1 MHSTELAA
9 LELSD
14 RILKDVDEGNI
25 SLAIFMDL
33 SKAFDTLD
41 HQVLLKKLNF
51 YGIGGPAL
59 DWFSSYLT
67 GRQQYIELDGVS
79 SDLLP
84 LSTGVPQGSILGP
97 LLFLIYMNDMPN
109 ASEAFKYIL
118 YADDTTLFNTI
129 QISVGAPLDINNQL
143 AKISDWLA
151 VNKLS
156 LNVKKTKFVK
166 HIFSTCIFV
175 KIIRLPDIRPCEH
188 LDYGYGGNGPIDQSH
203 RCGRPEVTCREPVG
217 SYDKTTRA
225 AICF

>member
-1 MHSTELAA
+1 
-9 LELSD
+9 
-14 RILKDVDEGNI
+14 
-25 SLAIFMDL
+25 MDL

-41 HQVLLKKLNF
+41 HQILLKRLNF

-118 YADDTTLFNTI
+118 YADDTTLF
-129 QISVGAPLDINNQL
+129 
-143 AKISDWLA
+143 
-151 VNKLS
+151 
-156 LNVKKTKFVK
+156 
-166 HIFSTCIFV
+166 
-175 KIIRLPDIRPCEH
+175 
-188 LDYGYGGNGPIDQSH
+188 
-203 RCGRPEVTCREPVG
+203 
-217 SYDKTTRA
+217 
-225 AICF
+225 